1 MMSSLLYMT
10 GWCDE
15 MNDAV
20 VVAEASHWD
29 DPLEGHPPPTS
40 PIPVADS
47 DFEMTPTEVRVAA
60 GTSAYLSC
68 KPRSLRN
75 KTVIGQFQRNTCIS
89 RLYLSH

>member
-1 MMSSLLYMT
+1 MMSSLYMT
-10 GWCDE
+10 GWCNE

-20 VVAEASHWD
+20 VVAEASNWD
-29 DPLEGHPPPTS
+29 DPLEGHPPTS
-40 PIPVADS
+40 SIPVADS

-75 KTVIGQFQRNTCIS
+75 KTVIGRF
-89 RLYLSH
+89 